1 MIILVIYQKFSIS
14 DIVVTSE
21 QLIIM
26 RVSEK
31 KID

>member
-1 MIILVIYQKFSIS
+1 MIILLVYQKFSIS
-14 DIVVTSE
+14 DNVVTSGE

-31 KID
+31 N